1 MLRQDLRGARRM
13 VPMNIGNDAVNVWI
27 ANFSASCR
35 ACLYSSAAEHW
46 SRKPGVRS
54 SILLGGC
61 LPFFYFFF
69 CLPFYFI
76 AFSFLQSFPQLSLKR
91 HRFANVNVLLP
102 WKKQLNLLT
111 LKTQW
116 ASLLVFCT
124 QCRPQLLP
132 SQSEATPLK
141 MHRFFFFLIN
151 LFLTLSTKTWAL
163 SSVSNIWIY
172 SLVDYL
178 TNKSS

>member
-1 MLRQDLRGARRM
+1 MLRQDLRGARRT

-61 LPFFYFFF
+61 LSFFF
-69 CLPFYFI
+69 FAFRFYFI

-91 HRFANVNVLLP
+91 HRFANVNDLLP

-141 MHRFFFFLIN
+141 THRFFFFLIN
-151 LFLTLSTKTWAL
+151 LFLTLSTKTLWAL
-163 SSVSNIWIY
+163 SSVS
-172 SLVDYL
+172 
-178 TNKSS
+178 K